1 MHKSKFWFKNEKNV
15 MKRLG
20 LNSVPGS
27 GSDWIHKEDGES
39 DTVMVQL
46 KSTEADSY
54 RVNYLDIEKLEYHA
68 QVAHK
73 IPIFLVEFLGR
84 GTYMMLNVD
93 DLEDLKSVCFGGS
106 LYLSENTSSV
116 NTMPADIDIQEP
128 PKHFKKVKSG
138 SNSSRN
144 KFYEERD
151 RQWQKKKR

>member
-1 MHKSKFWFKNEKNV
+1 MHKSKFWFRNEKNV

-106 LYLSENTSSV
+106 PYLSENTSSV

-128 PKHFKKVKSG
+128 PKQLKKVKSG

-151 RQWQKKKR
+151 RQWQKTKR

>member
-1 MHKSKFWFKNEKNV
+1 MHKSKFWFKNEKDV

-27 GSDWIHKEDGES
+27 GSDWVHKEDGES

-93 DLEDLKSVCFGGS
+93 DLEDLKSV
-106 LYLSENTSSV
+106 
-116 NTMPADIDIQEP
+116 
-128 PKHFKKVKSG
+128 
-138 SNSSRN
+138 
-144 KFYEERD
+144 
-151 RQWQKKKR
+151 

>member
-1 MHKSKFWFKNEKNV
+1 MRKQKFWFKNEKRV

-20 LNSVPGS
+20 FEPVPGS
-27 GSDWIHKEDGES
+27 GSGWVNKEDGENECALA
-39 DTVMVQL
+39 QL
-46 KSTEADSY
+46 KATDADSY
-54 RVNYLDIEKLEYHA
+54 RLNYLDIEKLEYHA

-106 LYLSENTSSV
+106 PYLSENTSSV

-128 PKHFKKVKSG
+128 PKQFKKVKSG

>member
-1 MHKSKFWFKNEKNV
+1 MRKQKFWFKNEKRV

-20 LNSVPGS
+20 FEPVPGS
-27 GSDWIHKEDGES
+27 GAGWVNKEDGENEFALA
-39 DTVMVQL
+39 QL
-46 KSTEADSY
+46 KSTDADSY
-54 RVNYLDIEKLEYHA
+54 RLNYLDIEKLEYHA

-106 LYLSENTSSV
+106 LYLSENTSST

-128 PKHFKKVKSG
+128 PKQFKKVKSG

>member
-1 MHKSKFWFKNEKNV
+1 MHKSKFWFRNEKNV

-106 LYLSENTSSV
+106 PYLSENTSSA
-116 NTMPADIDIQEP
+116 NIMPADIDIQEP
-128 PKHFKKVKSG
+128 LKQFKKVKSG

-144 KFYEERD
+144 KFYEERN
-151 RQWQKKKR
+151 RQWQTKKR

>member
-1 MHKSKFWFKNEKNV
+1 

-27 GSDWIHKEDGES
+27 GSDWINKEDGES

-73 IPIFLVEFLGR
+73 IPVFLVEFLGR

-93 DLEDLKSVCFGGS
+93 DLEDLKNVCFGGS
-106 LYLSENTSSV
+106 PYNSENASSK
-116 NTMPADIDIQEP
+116 NIMPADIDIQEP
-128 PKHFKKVKSG
+128 PKHLKKVKSG

-144 KFYEERD
+144 KFYAERD
-151 RQWQKKKR
+151 RQCQRKR